1 MKSILILGVVLVIAG
16 VLALTY
22 QGITYTQQK
31 QVAQVGSVHLTT
43 RERKS
48 IPLPP
53 ALGVAAVG
61 VGAML
66 IVVSVRRS

>member
-22 QGITYTQQK
+22 RGITYTRQK

-66 IVVSVRRS
+66 IVMGVRRG